1 MEREACIS
9 VWETG
14 WGDPRGPSL
23 PVSAYGMFSVER
35 KHYGSPF
42 QLCYLTLGLMLQ
54 VLVDSVSIYSGVVK
68 EKGVWMIQGN
78 GCFFVSWGK
87 GATKVACHK

>member
-1 MEREACIS
+1 MHLCVGNRA
-9 VWETG
+9 G
-14 WGDPRGPSL
+14 ADPRGPSL
-23 PVSAYGMFSVER
+23 PVSEYGTFSMES

-42 QLCYLTLGLMLQ
+42 HLTLGLMLQ
-54 VLVDSVSIYSGVVK
+54 ELVDFGPVYSGAAK

-87 GATKVACHK
+87 GATKMACHK